1 MKFFLDIMRIV
12 AESFEE
18 LVSNNPSTYRDDL
31 GVIATAG
38 MFQEHCQQHHTF
50 LRYNNIG
57 SINGESRKFFA
68 SEWKN
73 ALFCTPVHQRWME
86 RLLAWDLPQP
96 TAQVYVSPDSA
107 ADIYSPVHLIV
118 DALVSVYVWSY

>member
-18 LVSNNPSTYRDDL
+18 LVLNNPSTYRNDL

-38 MFQEHCQQHHTF
+38 MFQEHCHQRINF
-50 LRYNNIG
+50 LRYF
-57 SINGESRKFFA
+57 SIAWMKGESRKFFT
-68 SEWKN
+68 SEWRN

>member
-1 MKFFLDIMRIV
+1 MRIV

-18 LVSNNPSTYRDDL
+18 LVLNNPSTYRNYL
-31 GVIATAG
+31 GVIATAV
-38 MFQEHCQQHHTF
+38 MFQEHCQQRHYF
-50 LRYNNIG
+50 CCYYQIAG
-57 SINGESRKFFA
+57 MKGESRKFFT
-68 SEWKN
+68 SEWRN

-86 RLLAWDLPQP
+86 RLLAWDLPLP
-96 TAQVYVSPDSA
+96 TAQVYVSPDAA